1 MHQHHLTTV
10 KNQMETNNVKNKQTN
25 GNSKE
30 LKRRTAVFSRW
41 LHVYLSMLS
50 FLVVLFFS
58 VTGLTLNHADWFDG
72 KQVEQKYK
80 GKLSPAWVTMKD
92 TAKIRKLEIVEF
104 LRKNYNIKGFV
115 SDFLI
120 QDDQCTV
127 SFKGPGYSADAF
139 ISRKD
144 GSFYLTQVKL
154 GMVAVLNDLHKGR
167 DSGKQWGWL
176 IDISAIFL
184 TIVSLSGLVMLFFL
198 KKKRVSGLILLGI
211 GMAICWLV
219 YALYVG

>member
-1 MHQHHLTTV
+1 
-10 KNQMETNNVKNKQTN
+10 
-25 GNSKE
+25 
-30 LKRRTAVFSRW
+30 
-41 LHVYLSMLS
+41 
-50 FLVVLFFS
+50 
-58 VTGLTLNHADWFDG
+58 
-72 KQVEQKYK
+72 
-80 GKLSPAWVTMKD
+80 MKD

-219 YALYVG
+219 YVLYVG